1 MNITVGLFHTTKII
15 STREMDSLVKS
26 LNTNTRDGHIV
37 AQTRISRHLW
47 LLRVTCS
54 WRDDAEFVRS
64 L

>member
-1 MNITVGLFHTTKII
+1 MDNTIETFHVSKII
-15 STREMDSLVKS
+15 TTRRFNFLIKVI
-26 LNTNTRDGHIV
+26 NANTRDAYISDQ
-37 AQTRISRHLW
+37 ARIRYQLW